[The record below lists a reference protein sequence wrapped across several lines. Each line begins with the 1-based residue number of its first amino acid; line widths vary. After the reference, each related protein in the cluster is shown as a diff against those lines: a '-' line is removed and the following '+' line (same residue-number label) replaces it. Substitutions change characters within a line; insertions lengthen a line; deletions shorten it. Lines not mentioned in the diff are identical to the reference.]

1 MQQLT
6 VVSKLTGVS
15 SDVQASEINLNA
27 PSIIKLAVSR
37 DEISKLAR
45 INQDLVITLHS
56 GETIV
61 LKNFYVTNDQGASQ
75 LVLQEDNGTLWWV
88 QDTDGVFHFQPID
101 DLTPLMA
108 GESSHEGGAVWPW
121 LLGGAAVAGGVAIA
135 ASSGGGGGGSHND
148 DPGNGNPG
156 GGNGGEDPGNGNP
169 GGGDGGTDDG
179 SDPGNDSPGEGG
191 SDDGN
196 DTTPPSA
203 PEITGITD
211 NTGSITG
218 TVPASGVTDD
228 ATPTLSGRG
237 TAGNIISVYDS
248 NGVLLGK
255 TEVASNG
262 TWSFTPNTP
271 LGEANII

>member
-1 MQQLT
+1 
-6 VVSKLTGVS
+6 
-15 SDVQASEINLNA
+15 
-27 PSIIKLAVSR
+27 
-37 DEISKLAR
+37 
-45 INQDLVITLHS
+45 
-56 GETIV
+56 
-61 LKNFYVTNDQGASQ
+61 
-75 LVLQEDNGTLWWV
+75 
-88 QDTDGVFHFQPID
+88 
-101 DLTPLMA
+101 MA

-148 DPGNGNPG
+148 DPGNGTRRW
-156 GGNGGEDPGNGNP
+156 EWWKEPGNGNLVV
-169 GGGDGGTDDG
+169 GMVELMTVVIRETTL
-179 SDPGNDSPGEGG
+179 GEGG

-262 TWSFTPNTP
+262 TGVLPRTPR
-271 LGEANII
+271 